1 MVITMNLNS
10 QSNPNYTQA
19 EQNHSANV
27 LRSHEEMNQQEI
39 AQEIGNRLADITTM
53 RRRYAHPDANINIRK
68 AAA

>member
-10 QSNPNYTQA
+10 QSNPNYAQA
-19 EQNHSANV
+19 EQDRSANV